1 MADPG
6 PKGRDRSIVWM
17 LATAVSSVALVLTA
31 IFFLSALTGPFGPAL
46 VLIVGV
52 LFAFVGFHYVV
63 WGRWLGPMIR
73 ASVDAETNEAE
84 EQPAAKRDPLDTDSA
99 A

>member
-1 MADPG
+1 MTDPE
-6 PKGRDRSIVWM
+6 PKGRSRSIVWT
-17 LATAVSSVALVLTA
+17 LATGLSSVAIVLTA

-52 LFAFVGFHYVV
+52 LFAFVGFHYLV

-73 ASVDAETNEAE
+73 ADVEAETNEAE
-84 EQPAAKRDPLDTDSA
+84 EQAAARRDPPDTDSA

>member
-1 MADPG
+1 MTSPE
-6 PKGRDRSIVWM
+6 PKRRGRSITWM
-17 LATAVSSVALVLTA
+17 LASVISSVAIVLTA
-31 IFFLSALTGPFGPAL
+31 IFLLSALTGPFGPAL

-73 ASVDAETNEAE
+73 ANVEAE
-84 EQPAAKRDPLDTDSA
+84 SDETEAKGAAKRAPEDTDSA

>member
-1 MADPG
+1 MTSPE
-6 PKGRDRSIVWM
+6 PKGRGRSITWM
-17 LATAVSSVALVLTA
+17 VATVISSVAIVLTM
-31 IFFLSALTGPFGPAL
+31 IFLLSALTGPFGPAL
-46 VLIVGV
+46 ILIVGV

-73 ASVDAETNEAE
+73 ASVEAE
-84 EQPAAKRDPLDTDSA
+84 LHDTESHGAAKRAPEDTDSA